1 MNRSSI
7 FKNSI
12 CAALLAVVSLSLVG
26 CQTGRVEA
34 EEVQPPPPTPI
45 KVIRVGAFE
54 CDNAVIAKAVRNVFI
69 ETLLKYDARI
79 IKEGDAD
86 VVIEGTVTL
95 SHGGSSS
102 DRGRVSAGEYVSGVT
117 STATRSGEIITSASW
132 GQSLEKGSELL
143 PPEIVAREAADNLA
157 DALTDKGLKERD

>member
-7 FKNSI
+7 FKNSF
-12 CAALLAVVSLSLVG
+12 CAALLAVVTLSGMG
-26 CQTGRVEA
+26 CRTGHATGENL
-34 EEVQPPPPTPI
+34 PPPPPPI

-54 CDNAVIAKAVRNVFI
+54 CDNAVIGKAVRNVFI
-69 ETLLKYDARI
+69 ETLLHYDARI

-86 VVIEGTVTL
+86 IVIEGTVTL

-102 DRGRVSAGEYVSGVT
+102 DRGRVSVGEYVSGVT
-117 STATRSGEIITSASW
+117 STATRTGEILTSASW

-143 PPEIVAREAADNLA
+143 PPETVAREAAENLA
-157 DALTDKGLKERD
+157 SALSEKGLKERD